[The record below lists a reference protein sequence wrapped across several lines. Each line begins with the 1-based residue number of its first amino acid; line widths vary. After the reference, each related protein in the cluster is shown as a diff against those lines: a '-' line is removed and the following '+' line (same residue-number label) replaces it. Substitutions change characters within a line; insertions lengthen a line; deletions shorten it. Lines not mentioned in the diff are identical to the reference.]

1 MKTKIVFCIHLFFV
15 GIFLLIFT
23 SCENKNSDNPLLN
36 TQWGGM
42 AKIPMEEEIILKF
55 SKDKMDV
62 ILENKVIES
71 TQYAV
76 KGDHINFSKIS
87 GGSPCENGAKGV
99 YTYEIIGDKLMI
111 TTVTDE
117 CVARTKSLKG
127 GVYTKI
133 EDSK

>member
-1 MKTKIVFCIHLFFV
+1 MLMFI
-15 GIFLLIFT
+15 
-23 SCENKNSDNPLLN
+23 SCENKNSDNPLLD
-36 TQWGGM
+36 TQWSGI
-42 AKIPMEEEIILKF
+42 AKIPMDKEIILEF

-71 TQYAV
+71 TQYEV

-99 YTYEIIGDKLMI
+99 YTYEIIGDQLTI
-111 TTVTDE
+111 TTVSDE

-133 EDSK
+133 EDFK

>member
-1 MKTKIVFCIHLFFV
+1 MKTKIVFCIQLFFA
-15 GIFLLIFT
+15 GIFMMMVT
-23 SCENKNSDNPLLN
+23 SCDNKNLDNPFLD
-36 TQWGGM
+36 TQWSGI
-42 AKIPMEEEIILKF
+42 AKVPMEEEIILKF

-71 TQYAV
+71 TQYTV
-76 KGDHINFSKIS
+76 KGNHINFSKIS

-99 YTYEIIGDKLMI
+99 YTYEIIGDKLTI

>member
-1 MKTKIVFCIHLFFV
+1 MKTKIVFCIRLFFV
-15 GIFLLIFT
+15 GIFMLMFI
-23 SCENKNSDNPLLN
+23 SCENKNSDNPLLD
-36 TQWGGM
+36 TQWSGI
-42 AKIPMEEEIILKF
+42 AKIPMDKEIILEF

-71 TQYAV
+71 TQYEV

-99 YTYEIIGDKLMI
+99 YTYEIIGDQLTI
-111 TTVTDE
+111 TTVSDE

-133 EDSK
+133 EDFK

>member
-1 MKTKIVFCIHLFFV
+1 MKTKIVFCIQLFFA
-15 GIFLLIFT
+15 GIFLLMFT
-23 SCENKNSDNPLLN
+23 SCENKNSDNPLLD
-36 TQWGGM
+36 TQWGGI

-76 KGDHINFSKIS
+76 KGDRINFSKIS

-99 YTYEIIGDKLMI
+99 YTYEIISDKLTI

-133 EDSK
+133 DDIK

>member
-1 MKTKIVFCIHLFFV
+1 
-15 GIFLLIFT
+15 
-23 SCENKNSDNPLLN
+23 
-36 TQWGGM
+36 
-42 AKIPMEEEIILKF
+42 
-55 SKDKMDV
+55 MDV
-62 ILENKVIES
+62 VVENEAIES
-71 TQYAV
+71 TLYAV

-99 YTYEIIGDKLMI
+99 YTYEIIGDKLTI

-133 EDSK
+133 DDLE

>member
-1 MKTKIVFCIHLFFV
+1 MKTKIVFCIQLFFA
-15 GIFLLIFT
+15 GIFLLMFT
-23 SCENKNSDNPLLN
+23 SCENKNSDNPLLD

-99 YTYEIIGDKLMI
+99 YTYEIIGDKLTI

-127 GVYTKI
+127 DVYTKI